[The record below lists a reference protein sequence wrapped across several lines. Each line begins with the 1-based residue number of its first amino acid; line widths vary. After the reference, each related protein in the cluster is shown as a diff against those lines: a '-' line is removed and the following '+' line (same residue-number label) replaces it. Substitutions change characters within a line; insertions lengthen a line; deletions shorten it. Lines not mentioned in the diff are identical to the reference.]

1 MFEPHPDFPDE
12 WLGKLRVPGDIWSDL
27 FDYQRTC
34 VQWLWELHQQKV
46 GGIIGDE
53 MGLGKTVQL
62 LAFLSSLYYSKILGP
77 GLPSLIVCPAT
88 VLKQWVEEC
97 HRWFPPLAVAILHA
111 SGSGV
116 RASGATTE
124 QSSDVE
130 MDDENDE
137 MMDGDDDNRDFDV
150 DRRGKFAPDFPKKKT
165 RDDTILFTKSGRKA
179 GALVNRFIK
188 IGGILVTTYAG
199 VQTYR
204 RFLLKHRWGYVVL
217 DEGHKIRNPDSET
230 TLVCKQFKT
239 SHRII
244 LSGTPIQNNLKE
256 LWSLFDFIFPGR
268 LGTLPVFQT
277 QFSVPINIGG
287 YANATNIQ
295 VQTAYK
301 CACMLRDLINPYLL
315 RRMKVDVASDLP
327 KKTEQVLFCKLTPQQ
342 RQSYLQF
349 IQSQEMDAILERRR
363 QVLYGIDIVRKICN
377 HPDLLAVD
385 KHRQDRDHGS
395 PEKSGK
401 MQVVKA
407 LLHLWES
414 EQHRVLLF
422 CQTRQMLDLLE
433 KMINNLG
440 YRYRRMDGT
449 TPIHHRM
456 TLVHEFNTN
465 PEIYVFLLT
474 TKVGGL
480 GLNLTGANRV
490 ILFDPDWNPS
500 TDMQARERAWRLG
513 QKKQVTIY
521 RLMTSGTIE
530 EKIYHRQI
538 YKQFL
543 TNKILKDPKQRR
555 FFDAS
560 NLKSL
565 FTLADED
572 APTTETGQLFQG
584 TEVQQKGSGKKR
596 KRANDDDRIKALE
609 GVSSLEAFTS
619 QAESHNQKDGGHDD
633 HVLSSLFEMTG
644 IHSALQHDRIMDA
657 DGHDTF
663 FVEREASLIAE
674 QAAKALKESRKRTRL
689 NKVGTP
695 TWTGRSGI
703 AGAPQ
708 GTPPPRFG
716 QKANAPA
723 SSASILA
730 NMSSKRAESAPSSP
744 TGHFGKGNL
753 SGFKGTT
760 SIGSSTLLQQ
770 MRQRKEMEKNRAAA
784 ISTPPADL
792 TRDKQQWIERIRDY
806 LASQDG
812 RASSSDILAHLNIEV
827 NANDIVIFRK
837 MLQAIAMFTK
847 DPQGKGIWVLKNEF
861 A

>member
-1 MFEPHPDFPDE
+1 MFLPHPEYPDINIE
-12 WLGKLRVPGDIWSDL
+12 KLNVPGDIWADL
-27 FDYQRTC
+27 FDYQKTC

-62 LAFLSSLYYSKILGP
+62 LSFLASLYYSKILGP

-97 HRWFPPLAVAILHA
+97 HRWFPPLAVAILHT

-116 RASGATTE
+116 VNHTAKRRNGSE
-124 QSSDVE
+124 EEYVSSDNE
-130 MDDENDE
+130 SSGGE
-137 MMDGDDDNRDFDV
+137 DFT
-150 DRRGKFAPDFPKKKT
+150 DRRGRWAKPRKQKNTPALNSRSAP
-165 RDDTILFTKSGRKA
+165 SA
-179 GALVNRFIK
+179 NALVNRFVK
-188 IGGILVTTYAG
+188 TGGILVTTYAG
-199 VQTYR
+199 IQTYR
-204 RFLLKHRWGYVVL
+204 QFLMKHRWGYVVL

-230 TLVCKQFKT
+230 TLLCKQLKT
-239 SHRII
+239 PHRII

-327 KKTEQVLFCKLTPQQ
+327 KKTEQVLFCKLTPPQ
-342 RQSYLQF
+342 RRAYLRF
-349 IQSQEMDAILERRR
+349 IQSKDMDAILERRR
-363 QVLYGIDIVRKICN
+363 QVLFGIDIVRKICN
-377 HPDLLAVD
+377 HPDLLST
-385 KHRQDRDHGS
+385 HRDEPDYGNPDR
-395 PEKSGK
+395 SGK

-407 LLHLWES
+407 LLNLWQTED
-414 EQHRVLLF
+414 HRVLLF
-422 CQTRQMLDLLE
+422 CQTRQMLDLLQR
-433 KMINNLG
+433 MIQDIG
-440 YRYRRMDGT
+440 YEYRRMDGT
-449 TPIHHRM
+449 TPIQSRM
-456 TLVHEFNTN
+456 SLVHEFNTN
-465 PEIYVFLLT
+465 PQIYVFLLT

-480 GLNLTGANRV
+480 GLNLTGADRV
-490 ILFDPDWNPS
+490 VIFDPDWNPS

-513 QKKQVTIY
+513 QKKQVTVY

-572 APTTETGQLFQG
+572 APTTETSELFQG
-584 TEVQQKGSGKKR
+584 TEVKKNAKKR
-596 KRANDDDRIKALE
+596 KRADDERIRALE
-609 GVSSLEAFTS
+609 GVSNMQDFENGRAPESRNDDS
-619 QAESHNQKDGGHDD
+619 RAEPSRKAGSGED

-644 IHSALQHDRIMDA
+644 IHSALQHDRIMEA

-663 FVEREASLIAE
+663 FVEREASLIA
-674 QAAKALKESRKRTRL
+674 QKAAEALKESRKRTRL
-689 NKVGTP
+689 NKIGTP

-703 AGAPQ
+703 AGAPLPD
-708 GTPPPRFG
+708 TPPPRFG
-716 QKANAPA
+716 QKANLG
-723 SSASILA
+723 SIGLA
-730 NMSSKRAESAPSSP
+730 RSESAPVSP
-744 TGHFGKGNL
+744 NSNQFGKGNL
-753 SGFKGTT
+753 SGFKGPAAV
-760 SIGSSTLLQQ
+760 GSGSLLER
-770 MRQRKEMEKNRAAA
+770 MKQRREMEKNRVLPV
-784 ISTPPADL
+784 SNSDVTQ
-792 TRDKQQWIERIRDY
+792 KQDWIAKIRDY
-806 LASQDG
+806 I
-812 RASSSDILAHLNIEV
+812 SDQGGHATSANILKNVELDIGP
-827 NANDIVIFRK
+827 NDVVLFRK

-847 DPQGKGIWVLKNEF
+847 DPQGNGVWVLKNEF
-861 A
+861 T